1 MSRSKTVLFPAS
13 RELFKVILAVANS
26 RGSSDRISDV
36 EIGRAVGFESARTSR
51 WKHGQIAVTDAPRL
65 LVLSQ
70 SFDIDISILTQ
81 VSAGYILSDEAL
93 EILANEG
100 KFVRFIG
107 EQIVLPADDQVLSLT
122 GGDGTLCRV
131 IRRSQGHY
139 HRRAKRLGANSISE
153 NQKEILTVLLVDDD
167 ENTIAVFNNLTGADT
182 GINGVVAR
190 TGLEALICCGKT
202 SPDLIIFDVFCGQI
216 DGFAAIKS
224 IATSEITQDTE
235 IFATSLSLTQ
245 DVVRTALGSGALEV
259 LQKPLKSSV
268 LNRLLSR
275 VRRYT

>member
-1 MSRSKTVLFPAS
+1 MSRSKSVLFPAS
-13 RELFKVILAVANS
+13 RELFKVIRVVANNRS
-26 RGSSDRISDV
+26 SSDRISDV

-65 LVLSQ
+65 LALSQ
-70 SFDIDISILTQ
+70 SFDIDISILAQ

-100 KFVRFIG
+100 KFVRFVG
-107 EQIVLPADDQVLSLT
+107 EQIVLPADDQVISLT

-131 IRRSQGHY
+131 IRRSKGHY
-139 HRRAKRLGANSISE
+139 HRRAKRLGTNSISE
-153 NQKEILTVLLVDDD
+153 NKKELLTVLLVDDD
-167 ENTIAVFNNLTGADT
+167 ENTIEVFNNLTGAET
-182 GINGVVAR
+182 GIDGFVAR
-190 TGLEALICCGKT
+190 TGLEALIHCGKT

-235 IFATSLSLTQ
+235 IFATSLSLTR

-268 LNRLLSR
+268 LSRLLSR
-275 VRRYT
+275 VRRYV

>member
-1 MSRSKTVLFPAS
+1 MAKSKSVLFPAS
-13 RELFKVILAVANS
+13 RELFKVIRAVADS
-26 RGSSDRISDV
+26 RHGAERVSDV

-65 LVLSQ
+65 LALSQ
-70 SFDIDISILTQ
+70 SFDIDISVLAQ

-100 KFVRFIG
+100 KFIRFLG
-107 EQIVLPADDQVLSLT
+107 DQIVLPGDDQVISLT

-139 HRRAKRLGANSISE
+139 HRRAKRLGTNSTNE
-153 NQKEILTVLLVDDD
+153 KNELVTVLLVDDD
-167 ENTIAVFNNLTGADT
+167 ENTIEVFQNLTGADT

-190 TGLEALICCGKT
+190 TGLEALVCCGKT
-202 SPDLIIFDVFCGQI
+202 SPDLVIFDLFCGQI
-216 DGFAAIKS
+216 DGFAAIKC
-224 IATSEITQDTE
+224 IATNEITQDTE
-235 IFATSLSLTQ
+235 IFATSLSVTQ
-245 DVVRTALGSGALEV
+245 DVVRSALGSGALEV
-259 LQKPLKSSV
+259 LQKPLKSSI
-268 LNRLLSR
+268 LSRLLSR